1 MMTLTHRL
9 RLLALLP
16 LAALAA
22 CAPAELSSNVNQ
34 DRVWARYELIY
45 DGQNDRTEPRVSF
58 RFGNGAGTQLRLD
71 GDARVQ
77 FEGRTLELQT
87 PLNITFYNTTLNG
100 RVAEGTFRYT
110 SADGRVFENRVAN
123 RALSLPGTLPD
134 VRRGE
139 PYTIT
144 WQGEP
149 VGPNE
154 EVRLVLYRVS
164 LDSRLAFAS
173 ATQAGATSVTIP
185 AAQTQP
191 IQPGEITVLLTRFTR
206 GTPAQ
211 ATAAGG
217 ETVGEYNAPQRL
229 VRVVD

>member
-1 MMTLTHRL
+1 MAITPHFRFF
-9 RLLALLP
+9 ALIP
-16 LAALAA
+16 LVALAA
-22 CAPAELSSNVNQ
+22 CEPAELSSNVNQ
-34 DRVWARYELIY
+34 DRIWARYELVY
-45 DGQNDRTEPRVSF
+45 DGQNDRTEPRASF
-58 RFGNGAGTQLRLD
+58 RFGNGSGTQLRLD

-87 PLNITFYNTTLNG
+87 PLNVTFYSASLNG
-100 RVAEGTFRYT
+100 RTAEGTFRYT
-110 SADGRVFENRVAN
+110 NADGRVFENRVSN

-134 VRRGE
+134 IRRGQ
-139 PYTIT
+139 PYTVT

-185 AAQTQP
+185 PAQTQP

-211 ATAAGG
+211 ATSAGG

-229 VRVVD
+229 GRVVD